1 MGVVPRETDS
11 RIDEPSSFP
20 LPRSRQSEG
29 ESSAHACTTRYDATS
44 TRYSTGFHVQR
55 ARFRTTGRDTGE
67 GVAQH
72 GRTASTEE
80 FCRSDRS
87 GAPELPSLPPKLP
100 HRIEK
105 QCFTRNKSIL

>member
-20 LPRSRQSEG
+20 PPLSSQSEG
-29 ESSAHACTTRYDATS
+29 EATAHACATRYEATS
-44 TRYSTGFHVQR
+44 TRDSTGFHVQR
-55 ARFRTTGRDTGE
+55 ARFRTTGRDIGE

-72 GRTASTEE
+72 GRSASTEE

-87 GAPELPSLPPKLP
+87 GAPELPSLPPKFL
-100 HRIEK
+100 H
-105 QCFTRNKSIL
+105 